1 MISPA
6 PATNKGQR
14 TANRILD
21 AAEDLFARWGF
32 GATSLRD
39 IAVQA
44 GIQQPGLYKHFA
56 GKEDL
61 YRQVHER
68 ALKPLFDLMQDIL
81 DGPDDMPGLAALTG
95 RMTDLLALHPN
106 IAGLLIRAAIARAD
120 DADDITAEWLGQLVA
135 YGRRI
140 SAKAGAVGDPDALAL
155 QIVGVFNLLFGYFW
169 ASPLIA
175 TLTGKAADA
184 PSLLAIQKRLLD
196 GFVESLR

>member
-1 MISPA
+1 
-6 PATNKGQR
+6 
-14 TANRILD
+14 
-21 AAEDLFARWGF
+21 
-32 GATSLRD
+32 
-39 IAVQA
+39 VQA

-61 YRQVHER
+61 YRQVYER
-68 ALKPLFDLMQDIL
+68 ALKPLFDLMDDIL

-95 RMTDLLALHPN
+95 QMTDLLALHPN
-106 IAGLLIRAAIARAD
+106 IAGLLIRAAIARD
-120 DADDITAEWLGQLVA
+120 NDVDDIATEWLGQLVT

-140 SAKAGAVGDPDALAL
+140 SAKAGAAGAPDTLAL

-175 TLTGKAADA
+175 TLTGKPADA
-184 PSLLAIQKRLLD
+184 PSLLAIQKRLLS